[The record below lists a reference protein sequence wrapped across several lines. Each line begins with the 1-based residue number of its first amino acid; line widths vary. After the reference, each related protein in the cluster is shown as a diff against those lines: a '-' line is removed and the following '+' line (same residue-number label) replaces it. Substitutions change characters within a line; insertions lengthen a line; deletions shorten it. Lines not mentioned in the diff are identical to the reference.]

1 MAIFLKLSEN
11 LIIMSFLLDTTGA
24 NLSDTQAVERLLR
37 STALAQDYQL
47 PLAPHLAALSE
58 LLCKYY
64 YFLFLFTMF
73 YIQYIIIIIISIS
86 ICYDS
91 YGWMSSENK
100 TSLKKL

>member
-1 MAIFLKLSEN
+1 MY
-11 LIIMSFLLDTTGA
+11 FLLDTTGA

-64 YFLFLFTMF
+64 YYYFRLQTLFIELDSNKSF
-73 YIQYIIIIIISIS
+73 YQQSMINN
-86 ICYDS
+86 
-91 YGWMSSENK
+91 NK
-100 TSLKKL
+100 